1 MGIRLFSAL
10 ADTNL
15 SAFIWSV
22 ADLLRG
28 DYKQNDL
35 FTGELSD
42 EDKVMYVGTVIRS
55 KLLESKTLQQQAS
68 SNSKEQFS
76 SSPDLVRAQQDAIID
91 ALDAHQSMSSQ
102 ALNNPDLQK
111 RMLELLLGNFNL
123 WEGLREKAVEE
134 TVGS

>member
-1 MGIRLFSAL
+1 MDVRQ
-10 ADTNL
+10 
-15 SAFIWSV
+15 V

-42 EDKVMYVGTVIRS
+42 EDKVVYVGTVIRS

-123 WEGLREKAVEE
+123 WEGVREKAVEGK
-134 TVGS
+134 VGS